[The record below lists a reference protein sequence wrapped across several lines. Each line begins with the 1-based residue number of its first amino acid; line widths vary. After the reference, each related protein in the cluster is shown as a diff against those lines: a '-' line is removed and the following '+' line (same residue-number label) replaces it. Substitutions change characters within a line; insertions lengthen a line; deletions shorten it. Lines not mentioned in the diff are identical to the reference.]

1 MVRHAPLVTLAAL
14 LAGFPAAP
22 ASAAPPTPTPATA
35 TGVYWE
41 QSIELQVLGFPVPV
55 QTLRVCLAKGEWE
68 VPPEVENESCRVTDL
83 KRSGARMT
91 WKLTCTD
98 GTTGS
103 GELTYGRDTY
113 QGTMTVRT
121 AGQDVRTA
129 FRGRKV
135 GGDCDV
141 AEEARRLAD
150 ESQQPHDP
158 TPGAKREP
166 PRGDPGR

>member
-1 MVRHAPLVTLAAL
+1 MVRNAPLVTLAAL
-14 LAGFPAAP
+14 LAGLPAVH
-22 ASAAPPTPTPATA
+22 ASAATPPPA

-55 QTLRVCLAKGEWE
+55 QTMRVCLAKGEWE
-68 VPPEVENESCRVTDL
+68 VPPEVGNESCRVTDL
-83 KRSGARMT
+83 KRSGARLT
-91 WKLTCTD
+91 WKLSCSD

-103 GELTYGRDTY
+103 GELTYGRETY
-113 QGTMTVRT
+113 QGTMTVRA

-141 AEEARRLAD
+141 AAEARRLAE
-150 ESQQPHDP
+150 ESELPGDP
-158 TPGAKREP
+158 ARGAKREP
-166 PRGDPGR
+166 PRGTPGR